1 MKHTNSEKLND
12 FIIYYLKNSIL
23 NTRKKS
29 NLYNIVSTEYN
40 KLEKSMVKQINMYH
54 RRIEQIGSE
63 VKELIVHQ
71 NSMSKGLDELYS
83 HRVNEKMMMI
93 NDLRMNRE
101 LLQDNVDNAEILNKK
116 YLYSKQI
123 ELRDTLIDNEKN
135 PKELIYVVHKLI
147 KQVIFNNDEIKVI
160 FDLEN
165 FMTDYLSIPLSYEVI
180 INRDFIVWNNRYDIK
195 INNQYKVLGQLKRD
209 YRKR

>member
-40 KLEKSMVKQINMYH
+40 KLEKSMVKLINMYH

-116 YLYSKQI
+116 YLYSK
-123 ELRDTLIDNEKN
+123 
-135 PKELIYVVHKLI
+135 
-147 KQVIFNNDEIKVI
+147 
-160 FDLEN
+160 
-165 FMTDYLSIPLSYEVI
+165 
-180 INRDFIVWNNRYDIK
+180 
-195 INNQYKVLGQLKRD
+195 
-209 YRKR
+209 